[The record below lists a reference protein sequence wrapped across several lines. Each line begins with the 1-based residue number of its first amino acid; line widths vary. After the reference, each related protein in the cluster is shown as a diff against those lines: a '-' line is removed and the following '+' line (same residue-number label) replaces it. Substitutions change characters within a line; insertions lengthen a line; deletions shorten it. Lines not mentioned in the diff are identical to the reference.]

1 MIIKLPL
8 HINFLKKNETVIL
21 KEFFEDL
28 IITSN
33 GGGIVGSEKISLS
46 YQFLDFD
53 FFLVGG
59 GQILKNVAL
68 VFFSLFFNSGYMPF
82 QKTSMIFFFSIF
94 SVFLSLSPF
103 FRLL

>member
-8 HINFLKKNETVIL
+8 PINLKKNETVIL

-53 FFLVGG
+53 FF
-59 GQILKNVAL
+59 
-68 VFFSLFFNSGYMPF
+68 FFLDKF
-82 QKTSMIFFFSIF
+82 
-94 SVFLSLSPF
+94 
-103 FRLL
+103 

>member
-1 MIIKLPL
+1 VIIKLPL
-8 HINFLKKNETVIL
+8 PINFFLKNETVIL

-94 SVFLSLSPF
+94 SAFLSLSPF

>member
-1 MIIKLPL
+1 VIIKLPL
-8 HINFLKKNETVIL
+8 PINFFLKNETVIL

-59 GQILKNVAL
+59 GTNSKKCCLS
-68 VFFSLFFNSGYMPF
+68 VFFS
-82 QKTSMIFFFSIF
+82 
-94 SVFLSLSPF
+94 FL
-103 FRLL
+103 

>member
-1 MIIKLPL
+1 MSPAVQADSLPLSHQRRKLP
-8 HINFLKKNETVIL
+8 INFFLKNETVIL

-59 GQILKNVAL
+59 DK
-68 VFFSLFFNSGYMPF
+68 F
-82 QKTSMIFFFSIF
+82 
-94 SVFLSLSPF
+94 
-103 FRLL
+103 